1 MKMLKFF
8 ISNIIDDIL
17 DLPGPLLEIL
27 FCVVF
32 FGLWVSIGSI
42 LYSFDFGPDLSAIL
56 GLVITIMLFLI
67 IPMYK
72 YLNGIYERYQVEESK
87 NYAKGIERKAKKR

>member
-17 DLPGPLLEIL
+17 DLPGPLLEVL

-32 FGLWVSIGSI
+32 FGLWISIGSI
-42 LYSFDFGPDLSAIL
+42 LYSFDFGSDLSAIL
-56 GLVITIMLFLI
+56 GLVITIVIFLI

-72 YLNGIYERYQVEESK
+72 YLNGIYERYQEEESEDYVK
-87 NYAKGIERKAKKR
+87 EIERKAKKR

>member
-17 DLPGPLLEIL
+17 GLPEPVLEIL
-27 FCVVF
+27 FCVTF

-42 LYSFDFGPDLSAIL
+42 LYSFDVGPDLSAIL
-56 GLVITIMLFLI
+56 GLVITVLI
-67 IPMYK
+67 FFISPTYR
-72 YLNGIYERYQVEESK
+72 YLNGIYKRYQIEESK
-87 NYAKGIERKAKKR
+87 NYAKEIERKAKKR